1 MRFAVPARTL
11 LRPGTAATAVTLV
24 AVVGCGSGGMSAGD
38 REARGAA
45 FATAVSAAKLATTPP
60 EALARDVANS
70 LDGLLPKLSAPE
82 LHSPAVEVH
91 QDLHRIEKFARRG
104 DTARADSAASAAR
117 EHLQELATACELP
130 VERFLEPGT

>member
-1 MRFAVPARTL
+1 
-11 LRPGTAATAVTLV
+11 
-24 AVVGCGSGGMSAGD
+24 MSAAD
-38 REARGAA
+38 REARCAE
-45 FATAVSAAKLATTPP
+45 FAKAVSVAKLTTTPP

-104 DTARADSAASAAR
+104 DTTRADTATSKAR
-117 EHLQELATACELP
+117 EHLQELATACDLP
-130 VERFLEPGT
+130 IERFLEPVT